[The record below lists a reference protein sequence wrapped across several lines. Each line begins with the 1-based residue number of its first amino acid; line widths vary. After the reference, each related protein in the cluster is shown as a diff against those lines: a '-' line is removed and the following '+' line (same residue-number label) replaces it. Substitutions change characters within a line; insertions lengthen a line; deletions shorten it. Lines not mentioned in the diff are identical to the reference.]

1 MFAIMHSSSA
11 RASRPV
17 GATILPPLHQRVYQ
31 RRRARVLGA
40 LQHGTAR
47 GIGYTWKSR
56 RKQQRSPSMPSISIK
71 RRHKLDAKRAR
82 TAAQKIAKDLNKRYG
97 LICQWDGDE
106 VTFDGVGVS
115 GNMQVGKSQIKLD
128 VQLSFL
134 LAPLKGPIER
144 EINKQLDTL
153 LVKA

>member
-1 MFAIMHSSSA
+1 MC
-11 RASRPV
+11 
-17 GATILPPLHQRVYQ
+17 
-31 RRRARVLGA
+31 VLGA
-40 LQHGTAR
+40 PQQGPAMHAGR
-47 GIGYTWKSR
+47 FGYTSVPT
-56 RKQQRSPSMPSISIK
+56 RKFAKEPILPNISIK
-71 RRHKLDAKRAR
+71 RRHKLDPKHARA
-82 TAAQKIAKDLNKRYG
+82 AAQKIAKDLNKRFG
-97 LICQWDGDE
+97 LICQWDGDD

-134 LAPLKGPIER
+134 LSPLKGPIER